1 MSQDDTPGNPAA
13 ESEACMSDGIAASI
27 ISQYSAFGDILKAN
41 TARGDVKNIPA
52 GAPRQPDVPLSQD
65 PTAPFTSLPLATQPQ
80 QKPRP
85 SPPGV
90 QAGNYPPATA
100 SPQASH
106 PTLPRQHTSQPAG
119 ERSDRY
125 GPASP
130 ATERSIF
137 SVIAVIPAY
146 NEELAIG
153 SVVLR
158 TRPHVDHVIVVDDGS
173 TDRTAEIA
181 SMAGAE
187 VLQHTLNM
195 GKAAAIMRGFERAR
209 AYGPRAVVMLDGDG
223 QHNPSEIPSLV
234 RPVLAGEA
242 DFVVGSR
249 HLNGNNRIPAYR
261 KLGQKTLDLA
271 TNVQAGS
278 HSSDTQSGFRALGRA
293 ALANLDFHS
302 EGFNIESDMLSHF
315 TGRNLRIL
323 EVPIEVKYEIPNGHS
338 KNPLSHGMD
347 ILGHVIG
354 VVGYKRPLL
363 SFGVPGVAL
372 AIIGSIAIIYTI
384 SEYFAGSSF
393 HTIAFIGGMTSL
405 ILGLLLMTT
414 SLILNSLVQIVKFNT
429 IDA

>member
-52 GAPRQPDVPLSQD
+52 GASRQPDVPLSQD

-106 PTLPRQHTSQPAG
+106 PTLPRQPTSQPAG

-130 ATERSIF
+130 AAERSIF

-181 SMAGAE
+181 NVAGAR
-187 VLQHTLNM
+187 VIRHPVNRGYGGALQTIF
-195 GKAAAIMRGFERAR
+195 KIAR
-209 AYGPRAVVMLDGDG
+209 ELRPDALVILDADG
-223 QHNPSEIPSLV
+223 QHNPDDIPKLV
-234 RPVLAGEA
+234 QGIKSGA
-242 DFVVGSR
+242 DVVIGSR
-249 HLNGNNRIPAYR
+249 FLKGTKNHIPAYR
-261 KLGQKTLDLA
+261 KLGMKILDGFTKFA
-271 TNVQAGS
+271 
-278 HSSDTQSGFRALGRA
+278 SSTPVTDSQSGFRAYGKNAIHAIEIGEDNMSAGSEILIQA
-293 ALANLDFHS
+293 AQKHLVIN
-302 EGFNIESDMLSHF
+302 
-315 TGRNLRIL
+315 
-323 EVPIEVKYEIPNGHS
+323 EVPIGVRYDINGSSS
-338 KNPLSHGMD
+338 KNPFSHAME
-347 ILGHVIG
+347 ILGHIIG

-363 SFGVPGVAL
+363 SFGIPGIIL
-372 AIIGSIAIIYTI
+372 AIIGSVAILYTI
-384 SEYFAGSSF
+384 TEYFAGSAF
-393 HTIAFIGGMTSL
+393 HTIFFIGGMTSL

-414 SLILNSLVQIVKFNT
+414 SLILNSLVQIVRVTN
-429 IDA
+429 